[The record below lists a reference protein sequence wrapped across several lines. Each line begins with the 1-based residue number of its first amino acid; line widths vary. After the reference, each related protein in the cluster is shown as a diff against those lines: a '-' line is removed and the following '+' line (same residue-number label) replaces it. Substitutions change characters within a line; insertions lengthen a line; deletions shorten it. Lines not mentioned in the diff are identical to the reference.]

1 MLQTLTMLF
10 FSPTGNT
17 LRAAR
22 MLAQGLAE
30 QVTEIDLSLLHLQ
43 GETLCFGE
51 NDTVLI
57 AGPVFGGRMPA
68 YFLERFLCVTGKHT
82 KAITAAVYGN
92 RAYED
97 ALLELNDAAEQ
108 QGFQMIAST
117 ALLAEHSM
125 VRTVAAGR
133 PDQEDQKQ
141 IHEFAQAIIQKY
153 DSGSFTSP
161 AVPGNRPYKAWKQM
175 PVAPEASSACIHCGI
190 CAEKCPVGA
199 IPAAQPDQTQA
210 QTCILCMRCIAVCP
224 KAARALPAQARAAI
238 CAKLAPVA
246 ALRRNNELF
255 L

>member
-1 MLQTLTMLF
+1 MLQALTMLF

-22 MLAQGLAE
+22 LLAQGLAE
-30 QVTEIDLSLLHLQ
+30 KITEIDLSLPQ
-43 GETLCFGE
+43 GEAMHFGE

-68 YFLERFLCVTGKHT
+68 YFLERLARFTGNHT

-97 ALLELNDAAEQ
+97 ALLELNDAAQ
-108 QGFQMIAST
+108 RQGFQVVASA

-141 IHEFAQAIIQKY
+141 ISKFAQAIIKKY
-153 DSGSFTSP
+153 ESGRFSSP
-161 AVPGNRPYKAWKQM
+161 EVPGNRPYKVWKQM
-175 PVAPEASSACIHCGI
+175 PVVPEVSSACIHCGI
-190 CAEKCPVGA
+190 CVEKCPVGA
-199 IPAAQPDQTQA
+199 IPAAQPERTEA
-210 QTCILCMRCIAVCP
+210 QICILCMRCIAVCP
-224 KAARALPAQARAAI
+224 KAARSLPAQAKEAI
-238 CAKLAPVA
+238 RAKLAPVE
-246 ALRRNNELF
+246 ALRRDNELF

>member
-1 MLQTLTMLF
+1 MLQALTMLF

-22 MLAQGLAE
+22 LLAQGLAE
-30 QVTEIDLSLLHLQ
+30 KITEIDLSLPQ
-43 GETLCFGE
+43 GEAMHFGE

-68 YFLERFLCVTGKHT
+68 YFLERLARFTGNHT

-97 ALLELNDAAEQ
+97 ALLELNDAAQ
-108 QGFQMIAST
+108 RQGFQVVASA

-141 IHEFAQAIIQKY
+141 ISKFAQAIIKKY
-153 DSGSFTSP
+153 DSGRFSSP
-161 AVPGNRPYKAWKQM
+161 EGGSDALWGERYRFDCRPRFRRQDASLFFG
-175 PVAPEASSACIHCGI
+175 EAGPLYRQSHQGDYSRRLW
-190 CAEKCPVGA
+190 
-199 IPAAQPDQTQA
+199 QPR
-210 QTCILCMRCIAVCP
+210 L
-224 KAARALPAQARAAI
+224 
-238 CAKLAPVA
+238 
-246 ALRRNNELF
+246 
-255 L
+255 

>member
-1 MLQTLTMLF
+1 MLQALTMLF

-22 MLAQGLAE
+22 LLAQGLAE
-30 QVTEIDLSLLHLQ
+30 KITEIDLSLPQ
-43 GETLCFGE
+43 GEAMHFGE

-68 YFLERFLCVTGKHT
+68 YFLERLARFTGNHT

-97 ALLELNDAAEQ
+97 ALLELNDAAQ
-108 QGFQMIAST
+108 RQGFQVVASA

-141 IHEFAQAIIQKY
+141 ISKFAQAIIKKY
-153 DSGSFTSP
+153 DCFFACFFYNEERRKP
-161 AVPGNRPYKAWKQM
+161 APYSCTEGEPHEEGNVKSKK
-175 PVAPEASSACIHCGI
+175 EASGCSDCRVCAAFCTGGCG
-190 CAEKCPVGA
+190 
-199 IPAAQPDQTQA
+199 
-210 QTCILCMRCIAVCP
+210 RAVY
-224 KAARALPAQARAAI
+224 QQ
-238 CAKLAPVA
+238 
-246 ALRRNNELF
+246 
-255 L
+255 